1 MKRSLLALAAAVVCI
16 AWVLHAPPIMAGGLP
31 LNLSNTADDSRN
43 PALAAGADGS
53 RHVVW
58 EEVVMYSQTLTLPQL
73 WRRAWTGAAWTSAI
87 SVSTGAE
94 PALAV
99 GPDYRTYL
107 V

>member
-1 MKRSLLALAAAVVCI
+1 
-16 AWVLHAPPIMAGGLP
+16 
-31 LNLSNTADDSRN
+31 
-43 PALAAGADGS
+43 
-53 RHVVW
+53 
-58 EEVVMYSQTLTLPQL
+58 MYSPTLTLPQL

-99 GPDYRTYL
+99 GPDYRAYL